1 MKNVNEVSK
10 LTGVSRRTLQYYDDE
25 EIVKTERSNNNYR
38 LYDERSLVQLWEVL
52 IYKKMGF
59 ELKEIRRLMFVSE
72 SEKNKFLEFQMRNI
86 SNKIEILSQQMN
98 FIAFVLEKGIP
109 EMPEEGTG
117 ITFVNKIAE
126 LWEKG
131 KDEQ

>member
-38 LYDERSLVQLWEVL
+38 LYDERALVQLWKVL

-59 ELKEIRRLMFVSE
+59 DLQEIRRLLFVSE
-72 SEKNKFLEFQMRNI
+72 SEKNEFLELQMRNI
-86 SNKIEILSQQMN
+86 KNNIETLSRQMK
-98 FIAFVLEKGIP
+98 FIALVLEKGIP
-109 EMPEEGTG
+109 EMPEEETE
-117 ITFVNKIAE
+117 ITFVNRIAE
-126 LWEKG
+126 LWEKE
-131 KDEQ
+131 KNEL